1 MPRRRIHPPTPRP
14 RGLSLVELMVGLLV
28 GLVVSLVIYQVLAG
42 NEGLRRSTSAGS
54 DAQQNGMFSLAIV
67 AHDLRAAGWGL
78 PTADT
83 MVCARYFTYR
93 DDGST
98 RGPVPDFPGA
108 APVRIVDGGSAP
120 GASDRITMM
129 WGSSVRASVADGL
142 LQNVTAVPNGTAA
155 RLQPASKVAL
165 STVGGFVW
173 LTDDKNDCA
182 LVRITASAP
191 SPLSP
196 DTVILSHDPVAA
208 SAGLANYNPP
218 DEAMGELAWPSTF
231 DANPRIHDVGALVL
245 RTYSVDNGNL
255 MARDD
260 FSSGTQVQVANN
272 VVALKAQYGI
282 SDAGSQIVNQWV
294 SATLG
299 PAGNWAT
306 PSLVDLRRVKAIRL
320 AVVIRSAIKERPDA
334 ATGQCAVTSVAPVS
348 WPDGPAIDL
357 SNDPDWRCYR
367 YRSFETVVPLRN
379 VLWANLA

>member
-1 MPRRRIHPPTPRP
+1 
-14 RGLSLVELMVGLLV
+14 
-28 GLVVSLVIYQVLAG
+28 
-42 NEGLRRSTSAGS
+42 
-54 DAQQNGMFSLAIV
+54 
-67 AHDLRAAGWGL
+67 
-78 PTADT
+78 
-83 MVCARYFTYR
+83 
-93 DDGST
+93 
-98 RGPVPDFPGA
+98 
-108 APVRIVDGGSAP
+108 
-120 GASDRITMM
+120 
-129 WGSSVRASVADGL
+129 
-142 LQNVTAVPNGTAA
+142 
-155 RLQPASKVAL
+155 
-165 STVGGFVW
+165 
-173 LTDDKNDCA
+173 
-182 LVRITASAP
+182 
-191 SPLSP
+191 
-196 DTVILSHDPVAA
+196 
-208 SAGLANYNPP
+208 
-218 DEAMGELAWPSTF
+218 MGELAWPSTF

-334 ATGQCAVTSVAPVS
+334 ATGQCTVTSVAPVS